1 MRYGDEFVEK
11 HRIPRSVRELPL
23 EQLAYSQE
31 LEGLRLSDTLPG
43 NAYGSF
49 FTVTISFILG

>member
-1 MRYGDEFVEK
+1 MNSSKGIGYRVPF
-11 HRIPRSVRELPL
+11 RELPL
-23 EQLAYSQE
+23 EQLAYSEE
-31 LEGLRLSDTLPG
+31 LERPRLSDTLPG